1 MTGDETAVWR
11 RFLEFLDANGVAMTR
26 DGSGGGF
33 WKFAVDLG
41 RREGMIH
48 FSAMYATQSAAAF
61 GRFGE
66 AGVGSQ
72 YGVADELAD
81 LVEWYHAQGR
91 MSPATAVLEGVSAS
105 MSPVRGAKSWEELS
119 LRLAAAGY

>member
-11 RFLEFLDANGVAMTR
+11 RLLEFLDANGVVMTY

-41 RREGMIH
+41 QREGMMH
-48 FSAMYATQSAAAF
+48 FSEMYATPAAAAF

-66 AGVGSQ
+66 AGVDSQ
-72 YGVADELAD
+72 YSVADELVD

-91 MSPATAVLEGVSAS
+91 TSPATAVLEGVSAS
-105 MSPVRGAKSWEELS
+105 LSPVRGAKSWEELS